1 MDHSCVCCLQGPFH
15 RWVNS
20 VLHSTFVSTCDLVWI
35 LLFMHS
41 IRIRPSQSLS
51 PDLGT
56 NTALLLK
63 PCRLKLGDSSNF
75 TKTPRQT
82 LSHLYACC
90 CVEHPESSPGH
101 PRPSSST
108 FKLHTRNS
116 MGLPLLALFQHLKM
130 FPAQHLESFP
140 TDCLLDSETRCP
152 TIHLRFSFIFTETIL
167 ST

>member
-1 MDHSCVCCLQGPFH
+1 MTWSGSCFLC
-15 RWVNS
+15 
-20 VLHSTFVSTCDLVWI
+20 I
-35 LLFMHS
+35 LLGFVLL
-41 IRIRPSQSLS
+41 QSLS
-51 PDLGT
+51 HHLGT

-63 PCRLKLGDSSNF
+63 PCRLNLGDSSNF

-101 PRPSSST
+101 PRPSSSST

-116 MGLPLLALFQHLKM
+116 MGLPLLALFHHLKT
-130 FPAQHLESFP
+130 FPAQHPESFP

-152 TIHLRFSFIFTETIL
+152 TIHLCVSFIFTETIL
-167 ST
+167 IHDRLVAPFGKKISSTSSSRQLS